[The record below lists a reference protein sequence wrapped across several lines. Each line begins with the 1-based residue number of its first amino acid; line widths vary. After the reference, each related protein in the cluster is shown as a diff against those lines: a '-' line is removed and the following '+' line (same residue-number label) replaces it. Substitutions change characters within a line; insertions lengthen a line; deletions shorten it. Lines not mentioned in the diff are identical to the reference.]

1 MNKKKLEV
9 VKKGVR
15 GFIGETTLF
24 RRGTDEHILCI
35 SYKTETALQGRSR
48 TETLAYEADEKGNP
62 INGIILASVDA
73 IEDHGKF
80 IQRVP

>member
-1 MNKKKLEV
+1 MTKKLEV
-9 VKKGVR
+9 VKKGVK

-35 SYKTETALQGRSR
+35 SYKAVGEVTGRTR
-48 TETLAYEADEKGNP
+48 IETLAYEADEKGNP
-62 INGIILASVDA
+62 INGIILASVEA

-80 IQRVP
+80 IKRVP